1 MLSRPRFSE
10 MLLDRRR
17 QLGLTVGQASQ
28 VLKLKEQVLIAFE
41 EGDFENIPQSGY
53 AQGMLSSYARYL
65 GLNPREVVDLFQ
77 EELYEHVHGTSSH
90 EPRRRTRDTQSG
102 RGVQGYDVVNEAE
115 SRPKAY
121 VQYRGLLPT
130 SGGPVGDMGA
140 FATTSGPRPRTPSSV
155 PLAGSS
161 YPTDSRSQSPSYSHA
176 EYVYGRPYNSTAERG
191 RYDNRDRDRDRHASR
206 QRSRHAQQRR
216 RVDDP
221 ANRLLREGQNGVEE
235 RRETARAYRR
245 DTSRA
250 QRLYERDDVST
261 RSVRAGEYTD
271 DLRYDDGARPYDR
284 ASTISGRRSS
294 RNIASVD
301 RPKVRRRPD
310 DQRNHLSG
318 RSRGRGAQDNRRT
331 TLLVICALALALTLI
346 LVFSIR
352 SCVSSRSTSQEGK
365 TTVPV
370 STTST
375 DSSSTDETNTGSSS
389 TPTTTT
395 TNTEGT
401 TSADSS
407 TSDSSATTET
417 DVTVSVASGETS
429 WLEITND
436 GTSEVASTVTGPW
449 EQTYTVTDSITI
461 RAGNPGAVTV
471 TENGTQKSFDS
482 RASGI
487 GSITIQGTPAATSD
501 SPASDTSE
509 STDEKSSASGTPSTS
524 GSSKISGTSASSG
537 SQTSS
542 SNTASTSSKSS
553 SSKGTKKSN

>member
-1 MLSRPRFSE
+1 MPSRPRFSE

-65 GLNPREVVDLFQ
+65 GLNPREIVDLFQ

-90 EPRRRTRDTQSG
+90 ELRRRTRDTQSG

-130 SGGPVGDMGA
+130 SGGPAGDMGA

-161 YPTDSRSQSPSYSHA
+161 YSGGSRSQSPSYSHA
-176 EYVYGRPYNSTAERG
+176 EYVYGRPYNSTSERERDDSRERDRHRYVSRQRG
-191 RYDNRDRDRDRHASR
+191 RY
-206 QRSRHAQQRR
+206 AQQRR

-250 QRLYERDDVST
+250 QRLYERDNVST

-301 RPKVRRRPD
+301 RPKVRRRD
-310 DQRNHLSG
+310 DQRGRLSG
-318 RSRGRGAQDNRRT
+318 RSRGRGAQDNRRA

-346 LVFSIR
+346 LVFSVR
-352 SCVSSRSTSQEGK
+352 SCVSSRSTSQESK

-375 DSSSTDETNTGSSS
+375 DTSSTNSTSTDTSS

-395 TNTEGT
+395 TTKGT
-401 TSADSS
+401 ADSDS
-407 TSDSSATTET
+407 TASDSTKATET
-417 DVTVSVASGETS
+417 VVTISVASGETS

-449 EQTYTVTDSITI
+449 EQSYTVTDSITI
-461 RAGNPGAVTV
+461 RAGNPGVVVV

-487 GSITIQGTPAATSD
+487 GSLTIQGTPVATTDASSKDSTSSSSSDSSGNDNTSD
-501 SPASDTSE
+501 T
-509 STDEKSSASGTPSTS
+509 TSTS
-524 GSSKISGTSASSG
+524 GSRTSSG
-537 SQTSS
+537 SV
-542 SNTASTSSKSS
+542 STSSKTSGAA
-553 SSKGTKKSN
+553 GTSKSN

>member
-1 MLSRPRFSE
+1 MPSRPRFSE

-65 GLNPREVVDLFQ
+65 GLNPREIVDLFQ

-90 EPRRRTRDTQSG
+90 ELRRRTRDTQSG

-130 SGGPVGDMGA
+130 SGGPAGDMGA

-161 YPTDSRSQSPSYSHA
+161 YPTSSRSQTPSYSHA
-176 EYVYGRPYNSTAERG
+176 EYVYGRPYNATSE
-191 RYDNRDRDRDRHASR
+191 RDRDRDRERDRYTSR
-206 QRSRHAQQRR
+206 QRGRYAQQRR

-250 QRLYERDDVST
+250 QRLYERDNVST

-271 DLRYDDGARPYDR
+271 DLRYNDGVRPYDR

-301 RPKVRRRPD
+301 RPNVRRRSEG
-310 DQRNHLSG
+310 QRGRLSG
-318 RSRGRGAQDNRRT
+318 GSRGRGGQDGRRT
-331 TLLVICALALALTLI
+331 TLLIILALALALTLI

-352 SCVSSRSTSQEGK
+352 SCVGSKSNTPQESK

-375 DSSSTDETNTGSSS
+375 DSTSTDTTSTDSSS

-395 TNTEGT
+395 ST
-401 TSADSS
+401 TSTESSADGSS
-407 TSDSSATTET
+407 TDGSSSDPSTPAET
-417 DVTVSVASGETS
+417 VVTVSVASGEAS

-436 GTSEVASTVTGPW
+436 GTSEEASTVTGPW
-449 EQTYTVTDSITI
+449 EQSYTVTDSITI
-461 RAGNPGAVTV
+461 RAGNPGVVTV
-471 TENGTQKSFDS
+471 TENGAQKSFDS

-487 GSITIQGTPAATSD
+487 GSLTIQGTPAA
-501 SPASDTSE
+501 
-509 STDEKSSASGTPSTS
+509 STDEASTDSSTS
-524 GSSKISGTSASSG
+524 SGNTSSSSSTSTGTSASK
-537 SQTSS
+537 TS
-542 SNTASTSSKSS
+542 NGTASTSSKTSSTTS
-553 SSKGTKKSN
+553 SSKSN

>member
-1 MLSRPRFSE
+1 MPSRPRFSE
-10 MLLDRRR
+10 MLLGRRR

-90 EPRRRTRDTQSG
+90 ELRRRTRDTQSG
-102 RGVQGYDVVNEAE
+102 RGVVQGYDVVNEAE

-130 SGGPVGDMGA
+130 SGGPAGDMGA

-161 YPTDSRSQSPSYSHA
+161 YSAGTRGQSPSYSHA
-176 EYVYGRPYNSTAERG
+176 EYVYGRPYNSTSDRVRNESRSREPD
-191 RYDNRDRDRDRHASR
+191 RYTTR
-206 QRSRHAQQRR
+206 QRSRYVQQQRH

-235 RRETARAYRR
+235 RRETARVYRR
-245 DTSRA
+245 DSSHA

-301 RPKVRRRPD
+301 RPNVRRRSD
-310 DQRNHLSG
+310 SQRGRLSG
-318 RSRGRGAQDNRRT
+318 RSRGRVPQDNRRT
-331 TLLVICALALALTLI
+331 ILLVIVALALVLTVI
-346 LVFSIR
+346 LVLSVR
-352 SCVSSRSTSQEGK
+352 SCVNSRSTSQETK

-375 DSSSTDETNTGSSS
+375 DSSDTTSTGSPS

-395 TNTEGT
+395 TTTTTTTDGTNTQ
-401 TSADSS
+401 DSS
-407 TSDSSATTET
+407 STTAAPQQT
-417 DVTVSVASGETS
+417 VVNVSVASGETS

-449 EQTYTVTDSITI
+449 EQSYTVTESITI

-471 TENGTQKSFDS
+471 TENGTQKSFES
-482 RASGI
+482 KASGI
-487 GSITIQGTPAATSD
+487 GSLTIQGTPAATSED
-501 SPASDTSE
+501 
-509 STDEKSSASGTPSTS
+509 SASETSTSSDDLTSTS
-524 GSSKISGTSASSG
+524 GTSGTSSTAGSQSSTTATTSNKTSG
-537 SQTSS
+537 ST
-542 SNTASTSSKSS
+542 NMT
-553 SSKGTKKSN
+553 KGN

>member
-1 MLSRPRFSE
+1 MPSRPRFSE

-65 GLNPREVVDLFQ
+65 GLNPREIVDLFQ

-90 EPRRRTRDTQSG
+90 ELRRRTRDTQSG

-130 SGGPVGDMGA
+130 SGGPAGDMGA

-161 YPTDSRSQSPSYSHA
+161 YPAGSRSQSPSYSHA
-176 EYVYGRPYNSTAERG
+176 EYVYGRPYNSTSERE
-191 RYDNRDRDRDRHASR
+191 RDDSRERDRDRYASR
-206 QRSRHAQQRR
+206 QRGRYAQQRR

-250 QRLYERDDVST
+250 QRLYERDSVST

-301 RPKVRRRPD
+301 RPKVRRRD
-310 DQRNHLSG
+310 DQRGRLSG
-318 RSRGRGAQDNRRT
+318 RARGRASQDNRRT

-346 LVFSIR
+346 LVFSVR
-352 SCVSSRSTSQEGK
+352 SCVSNRSTSQENK

-375 DSSSTDETNTGSSS
+375 DSSSTNSTSTDTSS

-395 TNTEGT
+395 TTQGT
-401 TSADSS
+401 ASS
-407 TSDSSATTET
+407 DTTASDSTTTTET

-482 RASGI
+482 KASGI
-487 GSITIQGTPAATSD
+487 GSLTIQGTPAATIDGRTKD
-501 SPASDTSE
+501 STTGTTGDSSSSTSTTS
-509 STDEKSSASGTPSTS
+509 STGSTSTS
-524 GSSKISGTSASSG
+524 GSRTSGGT
-537 SQTSS
+537 T
-542 SNTASTSSKSS
+542 STSSKTS
-553 SSKGTKKSN
+553 GTTSTSTSN

>member
-1 MLSRPRFSE
+1 MPSRPRFSE
-10 MLLDRRR
+10 LLLDRRR

-41 EGDFENIPQSGY
+41 EGDFDNIPQSGY

-90 EPRRRTRDTQSG
+90 ELRRRTRDTQSG

-130 SGGPVGDMGA
+130 SGGPAGDMGA

-161 YPTDSRSQSPSYSHA
+161 YPTSSRSQAPSYSHA
-176 EYVYGRPYNSTAERG
+176 EYVYGRPYNATSERDAGRERERDRYTSRQRG
-191 RYDNRDRDRDRHASR
+191 RY
-206 QRSRHAQQRR
+206 AQQRR

-235 RRETARAYRR
+235 RREMARAYRR
-245 DTSRA
+245 DPSRA
-250 QRLYERDDVST
+250 QRLYERDNVST

-271 DLRYDDGARPYDR
+271 DLRYNDGVRPYDR

-301 RPKVRRRPD
+301 RPNVRRRSEG
-310 DQRNHLSG
+310 QRGSLSG
-318 RSRGRGAQDNRRT
+318 GSRGRGGQDGRRT
-331 TLLVICALALALTLI
+331 TLLIILALALALTLI
-346 LVFSIR
+346 LVFSVR
-352 SCVSSRSTSQEGK
+352 SCVGGKSNTSQESK

-375 DSSSTDETNTGSSS
+375 DATSTDTTSTDSSS

-395 TNTEGT
+395 TTTDTESSTDGSSTEG
-401 TSADSS
+401 SSSDSS
-407 TSDSSATTET
+407 TPAET
-417 DVTVSVASGETS
+417 VVMVSVASGETS

-436 GTSEVASTVTGPW
+436 GTSEEASTVTGPW
-449 EQTYTVTDSITI
+449 EQSYTVTDSITI
-461 RAGNPGAVTV
+461 RAGNPGVVTV

-487 GSITIQGTPAATSD
+487 GSLTIQGTPAA
-501 SPASDTSE
+501 
-509 STDEKSSASGTPSTS
+509 STDEASTDSSTS
-524 GSSKISGTSASSG
+524 SGNTSSTTSTSTG
-537 SQTSS
+537 TSS
-542 SNTASTSSKSS
+542 SKTSNSTTSTSSKTSSTTS
-553 SSKGTKKSN
+553 SSKSN

>member
-1 MLSRPRFSE
+1 MSSRPRFSE
-10 MLLDRRR
+10 MLLGRRR

-65 GLNPREVVDLFQ
+65 GLNPREIVDLFQ

-90 EPRRRTRDTQSG
+90 ELRRRTRDTQSG

-121 VQYRGLLPT
+121 VQYKGLLPT
-130 SGGPVGDMGA
+130 SGGPAGDMGA
-140 FATTSGPRPRTPSSV
+140 FATTSGPRPRTPPSV

-161 YPTDSRSQSPSYSHA
+161 YPAGARSQSPSYSHA
-176 EYVYGRPYNSTAERG
+176 EYVYGRPYNSTSDRYRDEG
-191 RYDNRDRDRDRHASR
+191 RTREPDRYASR
-206 QRSRHAQQRR
+206 QRSRYAQQRR

-245 DTSRA
+245 DFSRA

-271 DLRYDDGARPYDR
+271 DLRYDDAARPYDR

-301 RPKVRRRPD
+301 RPKVRRRSD
-310 DQRNHLSG
+310 GQRNRLPGS
-318 RSRGRGAQDNRRT
+318 SRRRGPQDNRRSI
-331 TLLVICALALALTLI
+331 LLVILALALALTLI
-346 LVFSIR
+346 LVLSVR
-352 SCVSSRSTSQEGK
+352 SCVGNK
-365 TTVPV
+365 TTQSETKSTVPV

-375 DSSSTDETNTGSSS
+375 DSTSSDTSSES
-389 TPTTTT
+389 TSTTTT
-395 TNTEGT
+395 TTTT
-401 TSADSS
+401 TSEDAADKDSS
-407 TSDSSATTET
+407 TSESGET
-417 DVTVSVASGETS
+417 AQETVVTVSVASGETS

-436 GTSEVASTVTGPW
+436 GSSEVASTVTGPW
-449 EQTYTVTDSITI
+449 EEKYTVTDSITV

-482 RASGI
+482 KASGI
-487 GSITIQGTPAATSD
+487 GSLTIKGTPAA
-501 SPASDTSE
+501 
-509 STDEKSSASGTPSTS
+509 STDETSTDASTGTGDVSSSTSTS
-524 GSSKISGTSASSG
+524 GSQKSGSANSTSTTTSGTV
-537 SQTSS
+537 
-542 SNTASTSSKSS
+542 STS
-553 SSKGTKKSN
+553 KKTN

>member
-1 MLSRPRFSE
+1 MPSRPRFSE

-41 EGDFENIPQSGY
+41 EGDFDNIPQSGY

-65 GLNPREVVDLFQ
+65 GLNPREIVDLFQ

-90 EPRRRTRDTQSG
+90 ELRRRTRDTQSG

-130 SGGPVGDMGA
+130 SGGPAGDMGA

-161 YPTDSRSQSPSYSHA
+161 YPTSSRSQSPAYSHA
-176 EYVYGRPYNSTAERG
+176 EYVYGRPYNATSERDEDRERERDRYATRQRG
-191 RYDNRDRDRDRHASR
+191 RY
-206 QRSRHAQQRR
+206 AQQRR

-245 DTSRA
+245 DSSRA
-250 QRLYERDDVST
+250 QRLYERDNVST

-301 RPKVRRRPD
+301 RPNVRRRSEG
-310 DQRNHLSG
+310 QRG
-318 RSRGRGAQDNRRT
+318 RIPGSSRGHGGQDRRT

-352 SCVSSRSTSQEGK
+352 SCVSSRSTTSQESK

-370 STTST
+370 STTSSDTGST
-375 DSSSTDETNTGSSS
+375 DSSSTQ
-389 TPTTTT
+389 TTTT
-395 TNTEGT
+395 TTDTT
-401 TSADSS
+401 TSTDGSS
-407 TSDSSATTET
+407 TTDASSSDSSASTET
-417 DVTVSVASGETS
+417 VVTVSVASGETS

-436 GTSEVASTVTGPW
+436 DTSEEASTVTGPW
-449 EQTYTVTDSITI
+449 EQSYTVTDSITI
-461 RAGNPGAVTV
+461 RAGNPGVVTV

-482 RASGI
+482 RVSGI
-487 GSITIQGTPAATSD
+487 GSLTIQGTPATTDGSSTGTS
-501 SPASDTSE
+501 
-509 STDEKSSASGTPSTS
+509 STS
-524 GSSKISGTSASSG
+524 TTGSSSTSG
-537 SQTSS
+537 SQTSTGS
-542 SNTASTSSKSS
+542 TTTSSTSS
-553 SSKGTKKSN
+553 GTTGTTKSN

>member
-1 MLSRPRFSE
+1 MPSRPRFSE

-41 EGDFENIPQSGY
+41 EGDFDNIPQSGY

-65 GLNPREVVDLFQ
+65 GLNPREIVDLFQ

-90 EPRRRTRDTQSG
+90 ELRRRTRDTQSG

-130 SGGPVGDMGA
+130 SGGPAGDMGA
-140 FATTSGPRPRTPSSV
+140 FATTSGPRPRIPSSV

-161 YPTDSRSQSPSYSHA
+161 YPTSSRSQSPAYSHA
-176 EYVYGRPYNSTAERG
+176 EYVYGRPYNATSERDEDRERERDRYATRQRG
-191 RYDNRDRDRDRHASR
+191 RY
-206 QRSRHAQQRR
+206 AQQRR

-245 DTSRA
+245 DSSRA
-250 QRLYERDDVST
+250 QRLYERDNVST

-301 RPKVRRRPD
+301 RPNVRRRSEG
-310 DQRNHLSG
+310 QRG
-318 RSRGRGAQDNRRT
+318 RIPGSSRGHSGQDRRT

-352 SCVSSRSTSQEGK
+352 SCVSSRSTTSQESK

-375 DSSSTDETNTGSSS
+375 DSSSSDTGSTDSSS
-389 TPTTTT
+389 TQTTTT
-395 TNTEGT
+395 TTDTT
-401 TSADSS
+401 TSTDGSS
-407 TSDSSATTET
+407 TTDASSSDSSASTET
-417 DVTVSVASGETS
+417 VVTVSVASGETS

-436 GTSEVASTVTGPW
+436 DTSEEASTVTGPW
-449 EQTYTVTDSITI
+449 EQSYTVTDSITI
-461 RAGNPGAVTV
+461 RAGNPGVVTV

-482 RASGI
+482 RVSGI
-487 GSITIQGTPAATSD
+487 GSLTIQGTPATTDGS
-501 SPASDTSE
+501 
-509 STDEKSSASGTPSTS
+509 STDTTTGTTTGTSSTS
-524 GSSKISGTSASSG
+524 TTGSSSTSG
-537 SQTSS
+537 SQTSTGSTTMS
-542 SNTASTSSKSS
+542 STLS
-553 SSKGTKKSN
+553 GTTGTTKSN

>member
-1 MLSRPRFSE
+1 MPSRPRFSE

-41 EGDFENIPQSGY
+41 EGDFDNIPQSGY

-90 EPRRRTRDTQSG
+90 ELRRRTRDTQSG

-130 SGGPVGDMGA
+130 SGGPAGDMGA
-140 FATTSGPRPRTPSSV
+140 FATTSGPRPRTPSPV

-161 YPTDSRSQSPSYSHA
+161 YPASSRSQAPSYSHA
-176 EYVYGRPYNSTAERG
+176 EYVYGRPYNATSERYTDRERERDRYTSRQRG
-191 RYDNRDRDRDRHASR
+191 RY
-206 QRSRHAQQRR
+206 AQQRR

-235 RRETARAYRR
+235 RREMARAYRR
-245 DTSRA
+245 DPSRA
-250 QRLYERDDVST
+250 QRLYERDNVST

-271 DLRYDDGARPYDR
+271 DLRYNDGVRPYDR

-301 RPKVRRRPD
+301 RPNVRRRSEG
-310 DQRNHLSG
+310 QRGSLSG
-318 RSRGRGAQDNRRT
+318 GSRGRGGQDGRRT
-331 TLLVICALALALTLI
+331 TLLIILALALALTLI
-346 LVFSIR
+346 LVFSVR
-352 SCVSSRSTSQEGK
+352 SCVGGKSNTSQESK

-375 DSSSTDETNTGSSS
+375 DATSTDTTSTDSSS

-395 TNTEGT
+395 TTTDTESSTDGSSTEG
-401 TSADSS
+401 SSSDSS
-407 TSDSSATTET
+407 TPAET
-417 DVTVSVASGETS
+417 VVTVSVASGETS

-436 GTSEVASTVTGPW
+436 GTSEEASTVTGPW
-449 EQTYTVTDSITI
+449 EQSYTVTDSITI
-461 RAGNPGAVTV
+461 RAGSPGVVTV

-487 GSITIQGTPAATSD
+487 GSLTIQGTPVATTDES
-501 SPASDTSE
+501 
-509 STDEKSSASGTPSTS
+509 STDSSTS
-524 GSSKISGTSASSG
+524 SGNTSSTTSTSTG
-537 SQTSS
+537 TSS
-542 SNTASTSSKSS
+542 SKTSNSTTSTSSKTSGTTS
-553 SSKGTKKSN
+553 SSKSN

>member
-1 MLSRPRFSE
+1 MPSRPRFSE

-41 EGDFENIPQSGY
+41 EGDFGNIPQSGY

-90 EPRRRTRDTQSG
+90 ELRRRTRDTQSG

-130 SGGPVGDMGA
+130 SGGPAGDMGA

-161 YPTDSRSQSPSYSHA
+161 HPAGSRGQSPSYSHA
-176 EYVYGRPYNSTAERG
+176 AYVYGRPYNSTPE
-191 RYDNRDRDRDRHASR
+191 RDRDDGRGREGDRYASR
-206 QRSRHAQQRR
+206 QRGRYAQQRR

-235 RRETARAYRR
+235 RRKTVRAYRR
-245 DTSRA
+245 DQSRA
-250 QRLYERDDVST
+250 RRFYGRDSVST

-301 RPKVRRRPD
+301 RPKVRRRAD
-310 DQRNHLSG
+310 TQRNRLSG
-318 RSRGRGAQDNRRT
+318 RGRGRGGQDDRRT

-346 LVFSIR
+346 IVFSVR
-352 SCVSSRSTSQEGK
+352 SCVSSRTTPQEGK
-365 TTVPV
+365 ATVPV
-370 STTST
+370 SSTST
-375 DSSSTDETNTGSSS
+375 DSASTDSTSTPAPSSP

-395 TNTEGT
+395 TTVTGDAAGAGPP
-401 TSADSS
+401 SAGDSP
-407 TSDSSATTET
+407 APAKT
-417 DVTVSVASGETS
+417 DVTVSVANGETS
-429 WLEITND
+429 WLEVTND
-436 GTSEVASTVTGPW
+436 GASEVASTVTGPW
-449 EQTYTVTDSITI
+449 EQSYTVTDSITI
-461 RAGNPGAVTV
+461 RAGNPGVVTV
-471 TENGTQKSFDS
+471 TENGTQRSFDS

-487 GSITIQGTPAATSD
+487 GSLTIQGTPAPAADD
-501 SPASDTSE
+501 SSPD
-509 STDEKSSASGTPSTS
+509 
-524 GSSKISGTSASSG
+524 ASSG
-537 SQTSS
+537 SPGGSGASS
-542 SNTASTSSKSS
+542 SPGSQAPAGTTSTS
-553 SSKGTKKSN
+553 GTGGASRGN